1 MEENKMN
8 MNKNNIKAFEDG
20 VIEIKFIL
28 TDEAVEYLNNAGYAD
43 MLKTYNQ
50 ALNNDNIIS
59 TFIEMKM
66 VFCTDAVYDLY
77 FVLYTYTFFDESDNH
92 DIDIMNITLDR
103 ETAEYFKSQALKML
117 KRNFKD
123 MQKCTHHTF

>member
-1 MEENKMN
+1 MN

-20 VIEIKFIL
+20 VIEVKFIL
-28 TDEAVEYLNNAGYAD
+28 TDEAVEHLNNAGYAD

-50 ALNNDNIIS
+50 ALNNDNIVS

-103 ETAEYFKSQALKML
+103 ETAEYFKSQALKTL

-123 MQKCTHHTF
+123 MQKCIHHTF

>member
-1 MEENKMN
+1 MN
-8 MNKNNIKAFEDG
+8 MNKNNIKAFENG

-43 MLKTYNQ
+43 LLKIYNN
-50 ALNNDNIIS
+50 ALNNDNS

-77 FVLYTYTFFDESDNH
+77 FTLYTYTFFDESDNH

-103 ETAEYFKSQALKML
+103 ETAEYFKSQALKTL
-117 KRNFKD
+117 KGNFKD
-123 MQKCTHHTF
+123 MQKCIHHTF

>member
-20 VIEIKFIL
+20 VIEVKFIL
-28 TDEAVEYLNNAGYAD
+28 SDEAVEYLNNAGYTD
-43 MLKTYNQ
+43 LLRIYNN
-50 ALNNDNIIS
+50 ALNNDNS

-123 MQKCTHHTF
+123 MQKCTRHTF

>member
-1 MEENKMN
+1 MKMN
-8 MNKNNIKAFEDG
+8 MNKNNIKAFENG
-20 VIEIKFIL
+20 IIEVKFIL

-43 MLKTYNQ
+43 LLKIYNN
-50 ALNNDNIIS
+50 ALNNDNIVG
-59 TFIEMKM
+59 TFIEMK
-66 VFCTDAVYDLY
+66 VAFYTDTVYDLR
-77 FVLYTYTFFDESDNH
+77 FTLYTYTFFDESDNH

-117 KRNFKD
+117 KMNFKD

>member
-1 MEENKMN
+1 MN

-20 VIEIKFIL
+20 VIEVKFIL

-43 MLKTYNQ
+43 LLKIYNN
-50 ALNNDNIIS
+50 ALNNDNS

-103 ETAEYFKSQALKML
+103 ETAEYFKSQALKTL
-117 KRNFKD
+117 KGNFKD
-123 MQKCTHHTF
+123 MQKCIHHTF

>member
-1 MEENKMN
+1 MN

-20 VIEIKFIL
+20 VIEVKFIL
-28 TDEAVEYLNNAGYAD
+28 SDEAVEYLNNAGYTD
-43 MLKTYNQ
+43 LLKIYNN
-50 ALNNDNIIS
+50 ALNNDNIVS
-59 TFIEMKM
+59 TFIEMKI
-66 VFCTDAVYDLY
+66 VFCTDTVYDLY
-77 FVLYTYTFFDESDNH
+77 FVLHTYTFFDESDNY

-123 MQKCTHHTF
+123 MQKCIHHTF

>member
-1 MEENKMN
+1 MN

>member
-1 MEENKMN
+1 MN

-20 VIEIKFIL
+20 VIEVKFIL
-28 TDEAVEYLNNAGYAD
+28 SDEAVEYLNNAGYTD
-43 MLKTYNQ
+43 LLRIYNN
-50 ALNNDNIIS
+50 ALNNDNS
-59 TFIEMKM
+59 TFIEMK
-66 VFCTDAVYDLY
+66 VAFRTDTVYDLY
-77 FVLYTYTFFDESDNH
+77 FTLYTYTFFDESDNH

-103 ETAEYFKSQALKML
+103 ETAEYFKSQALKTL

>member
-1 MEENKMN
+1 MN

-20 VIEIKFIL
+20 VIEVKFIL
-28 TDEAVEYLNNAGYAD
+28 SDEAVEYLNNAGYTD
-43 MLKTYNQ
+43 LLRIYNN
-50 ALNNDNIIS
+50 ALNNDNS

-123 MQKCTHHTF
+123 MQKCTRHTF

>member
-1 MEENKMN
+1 MEVFK

-20 VIEIKFIL
+20 VIEVKFIL
-28 TDEAVEYLNNAGYAD
+28 TYEAVEYLNNAGYAD
-43 MLKTYNQ
+43 LLKTYNQ
-50 ALNNDNIIS
+50 ALNNDNIVS
-59 TFIEMKM
+59 TFIEMKV
-66 VFCTDAVYDLY
+66 VFCTDTVYDLY

>member
-20 VIEIKFIL
+20 VIEVKFIL
-28 TDEAVEYLNNAGYAD
+28 SDEAVEYLNNAGYAD
-43 MLKTYNQ
+43 LLKIYNN
-50 ALNNDNIIS
+50 ALNNDNS
-59 TFIEMKM
+59 TFIEMK
-66 VFCTDAVYDLY
+66 VAFYTDTVYDLR
-77 FVLYTYTFFDESDNH
+77 FTLYTYTFFDESDNH

-103 ETAEYFKSQALKML
+103 ETVEYFKSQALKTL
-117 KRNFKD
+117 KRNFKA

>member
-1 MEENKMN
+1 MN

-20 VIEIKFIL
+20 VVEVKFIL

-43 MLKTYNQ
+43 LLKIYNN
-50 ALNNDNIIS
+50 ALNNDNIVG
-59 TFIEMKM
+59 TFIEMK
-66 VFCTDAVYDLY
+66 VAFYTDTVYDLR
-77 FVLYTYTFFDESDNH
+77 FTLYTYTFFDESDNH
-92 DIDIMNITLDR
+92 NIDIMNITLDR